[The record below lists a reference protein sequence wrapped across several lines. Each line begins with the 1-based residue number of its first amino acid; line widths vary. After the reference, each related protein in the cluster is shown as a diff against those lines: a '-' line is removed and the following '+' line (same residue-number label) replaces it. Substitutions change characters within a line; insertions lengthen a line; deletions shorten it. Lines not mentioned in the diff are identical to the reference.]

1 MLLVSFNL
9 GVILIAAVLALTI
22 IFIWACSWY
31 FDLVPKPKGY
41 VKLELDRDRV
51 PLKIGSTFTVYGVT
65 LTVVEGYTDK
75 PNEVQATKS
84 YNQQWEN
91 VFTALSYAEISP
103 GVKFIDYYSLS
114 YGFYITITDMGRRDV
129 PALPSGF
136 FDGAIILHE
145 INS

>member
-1 MLLVSFNL
+1 MLLLTFNL
-9 GVILIAAVLALTI
+9 GLILIVAAFAMMIL
-22 IFIWACSWY
+22 FIWACSWY

-41 VKLELDRDRV
+41 VKFELDRDRT
-51 PLKIGSTFTVYGVT
+51 PLKIGSTLTVYGVT
-65 LTVVEGYTDK
+65 LTVVEGNTDK
-75 PNEVQATKS
+75 PNEVQSSNS
-84 YNQQWEN
+84 YNQQCEN

-136 FDGAIILHE
+136 FDGALILHE
-145 INS
+145 IN

>member
-51 PLKIGSTFTVYGVT
+51 PLKIGSTFTLPLPT
-65 LTVVEGYTDK
+65 WVEGMCLLCRPASLMEQLFYTK
-75 PNEVQATKS
+75 
-84 YNQQWEN
+84 
-91 VFTALSYAEISP
+91 
-103 GVKFIDYYSLS
+103 
-114 YGFYITITDMGRRDV
+114 
-129 PALPSGF
+129 
-136 FDGAIILHE
+136 
-145 INS
+145 